1 MLPLLLLLLVGDV
14 RVVRDI
20 VNLKEK
26 YPSRVHIILGNRDI
40 NKMRLTVEL
49 SNKALRSPPDVYWN
63 RDVNVN
69 QTNQKPAD
77 RLKWILLRTMGA
89 PIAFES
95 RREELIDL
103 GKSAC
108 DDDVLKSFLEF
119 VKPKDGKPEGIL
131 TKYLKYGQIVHRV
144 KNILF
149 VHGAIHGYNIGWVP
163 PYDGKES
170 QVATNLDDWIRKIN
184 EFARHESQDYAERTN
199 EYVGMYQLSL
209 TDKYWSSNAGYYHNQ
224 PGSRLVQYGMGW
236 LADKT
241 RNPSVIYATYST
253 ETNQPEPQVSEWLT
267 SNGIRTLVV
276 GHQPRGDAPMLLDN
290 NGLQIVSGDTSY
302 AKNALWD
309 KDGTGTWASIA
320 SSKAESE
327 LNYPASST
335 RADVVS
341 EVLIDIDETGN
352 SVVSVHGV
360 LSDGGK
366 YEYILPKS
374 SSNQYLGK
382 STSTGWIVKA
392 SNVRYSSD
400 PESSYYLLS
409 QVSGFD
415 TKNRLVPHD
424 NINLEF

>member
-1 MLPLLLLLLVGDV
+1 
-14 RVVRDI
+14 
-20 VNLKEK
+20 
-26 YPSRVHIILGNRDI
+26 
-40 NKMRLTVEL
+40 MRLYMEL
-49 SNKALRSPPDVYWN
+49 SSKCLQQELNVFFVKNKSFPIGTSDNDRVE
-63 RDVNVN
+63 
-69 QTNQKPAD
+69 
-77 RLKWILLRTMGA
+77 RLKWILLHSMGS
-89 PIAFES
+89 PVAFES
-95 RREELIDL
+95 RREELIEL
-103 GKSAC
+103 GKPAT
-108 DDDVLKSFLEF
+108 DEHVLQSFLDYAN
-119 VKPKDGKPEGIL
+119 PSSPEGPL
-131 TKYLKYGQIVHRV
+131 VTYLKHGVIAKRYGD
-144 KNILF
+144 ILF

-170 QVATNLDDWIRKIN
+170 QVATNLDDWISKIN
-184 EFARHESQDYAERTN
+184 EFARHESQDYAERTY